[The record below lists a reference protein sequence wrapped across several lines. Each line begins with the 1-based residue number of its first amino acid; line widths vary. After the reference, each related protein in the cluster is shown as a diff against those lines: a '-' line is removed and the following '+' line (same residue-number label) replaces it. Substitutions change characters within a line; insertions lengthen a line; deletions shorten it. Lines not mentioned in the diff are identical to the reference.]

1 MTALMNAASKGHAE
15 VTKVLIEAG
24 ASMEAKDRVSKIIY
38 IFTYVC
44 V

>member
-1 MTALMNAASKGHAE
+1 MTTLMNAASEGHAE
-15 VTKVLIEAG
+15 VTEVLIEAG
-24 ASMEAKDRVSKIIY
+24 ASMEAKDRVSKIIF